1 MSRGGA
7 ALGSRTTSSRR
18 TWPLPRSDESRDHG
32 TKIMN
37 RPSGMQCAGLG
48 GIPLLVSVLFA
59 LLTPGPAMA
68 DTRAGH
74 VQGHTASER
83 DGQHD
88 FDFVFGYW
96 KIHLKRRVPSANGAD
111 TWTEFDGY
119 GRYRKIWDGRA
130 NLNEF
135 EADSPSGHIEGLT
148 LRTYNPR
155 TRQWSLYWASSRDG
169 ILAEPQVGQFHDGVG
184 EFYAQDKI
192 DGKSIF
198 VRYVWSNITAKSV
211 HFEQAF
217 SDDGGKTWD
226 VNWISDMTREP
237 ETPANPSAVTGAQA
251 AGSASPAQD
260 GQHDFDPL
268 LGSWK
273 YDLRRRTN
281 PLTGSITWVNLS
293 GTGVCYK
300 LWDGR
305 AQLDTIVVNGES
317 GHIEGLT
324 LRLFN
329 PKAREWRLYWANS
342 RDGVIVAPQVG
353 QFNNGH
359 GEFYAQDTL
368 NDKSI
373 FVKFDWSGLTTA
385 SPHFEQSFSA
395 DGGKTWEVNWVTDQ
409 TRQAGAR

>member
-1 MSRGGA
+1 MNRMHYPQRTASSLLLI
-7 ALGSRTTSSRR
+7 ALGLACNASLATADS
-18 TWPLPRSDESRDHG
+18 PPAG
-32 TKIMN
+32 
-37 RPSGMQCAGLG
+37 RPG
-48 GIPLLVSVLFA
+48 V
-59 LLTPGPAMA
+59 
-68 DTRAGH
+68 
-74 VQGHTASER
+74 TATAH
-83 DGQHD
+83 DAQHD
-88 FDFVFGYW
+88 FDFIFGRW
-96 KIHLKRRVPSANGAD
+96 KIHLKRRAAAANGAD

-148 LRTYNPR
+148 LRTYNPQ
-155 TRQWSLYWASSRDG
+155 THQWSLYWASSRDG

-198 VRYVWSNITAKSV
+198 VRYVWSKITARSV

-217 SDDGGKTWD
+217 SADGGKTWD
-226 VNWISDMTREP
+226 VNWISDMAREP
-237 ETPANPSAVTGAQA
+237 ETSTDAPAATQARPAGTPSVG
-251 AGSASPAQD
+251 QD

-273 YDLRRRTN
+273 YHLKRRTN
-281 PLTGSITWVNLS
+281 PLTGSTTWVDLT

-305 AQLDTIVVNGES
+305 AQLDTVLVNGES
-317 GHIEGLT
+317 GRIEGLT
-324 LRLFN
+324 LRLYN
-329 PKAREWRLYWANS
+329 PKSHQWRLYWANS
-342 RDGVIVAPQVG
+342 KDGVVVVPQIG
-353 QFNNGH
+353 QFKNGH
-359 GEFYAQDTL
+359 GEFFAQDTL
-368 NDKSI
+368 DDRSI
-373 FVKFDWSGLTTA
+373 FVKFDWTGLSTV

-395 DGGKTWEVNWVTDQ
+395 DGGKTWEVNWITNQ